1 MERYLGAA
9 TLLGLTPS
17 LGPAPGPAMVRL
29 VRLKVDGDQQE
40 EWLGLIST
48 RGKLVGSVRVLAG
61 VVGDWVM
68 QMVGRMVSRLRVEGC

>member
-1 MERYLGAA
+1 M
-9 TLLGLTPS
+9 
-17 LGPAPGPAMVRL
+17 RL
-29 VRLKVDGDQQE
+29 DRLKLDGDQQE

-61 VVGDWVM
+61 VEGDWVM